1 MKKLKYKAKPPAE
14 KMHYYYL
21 PMVESDALYS
31 RQLSKLTQPA
41 FKLPLHK
48 IAKDLNLLL
57 HMDEQ
62 QLWVEL
68 GSS

>member
-1 MKKLKYKAKPPAE
+1 
-14 KMHYYYL
+14 MHNYYL